1 MRSLLFVPAD
11 SARKIEKALAS
22 AADAVIL
29 DLEDSVTPAQR
40 PSGRETVAGV
50 LRAADAATL
59 SRLIVRI
66 NPLGSDDWRAD
77 LGAVM
82 PAAPQHIM
90 LPKPCSGADV
100 KRLAGELS
108 TRESDLGLA
117 AEATRIIAIVTEV
130 PAALLAMASFV
141 GASPRLEALT
151 WGTEDLSAALGAT
164 SARSETGEL
173 TSPFRLARDLTLI
186 TAHAAGIGAIDEIEA
201 DFRNLARLE
210 TTARAAARD
219 GFTGKL
225 AIHPDQVPVINAAF
239 APAEAEVAE
248 AREIVRLF
256 AQNPGAGAVRFGSR
270 MVDRPHLV
278 RAERLLARADRSRR

>member
-11 SARKIEKALAS
+11 SPRKIEKALAS

-29 DLEDSVTPAQR
+29 DLEDSVTPAER
-40 PSGRETVAGV
+40 PLARETVAGV
-50 LRAADAATL
+50 LRVADPATR

-66 NPLGSDDWRAD
+66 NPLGGDDWRAD
-77 LGAVM
+77 LAAAM
-82 PAAPQHIM
+82 PAGPHRIM
-90 LPKPCSGADV
+90 LPKPYSGADV
-100 KRLAGELS
+100 KRLADELS

-117 AEATRIIAIVTEV
+117 AGTTRIIAIVTEV

-151 WGTEDLSAALGAT
+151 WGTEDLSAALGAS
-164 SARSETGEL
+164 SARGDTGEL
-173 TSPFRLARDLTLI
+173 SSPFRLARDLTLI

-210 TTARAAARD
+210 ATARAAARD

-225 AIHPDQVPVINAAF
+225 AIHPDQVAVINAAF
-239 APAEAEVAE
+239 TPPEAELAE

-256 AQNPGAGAVRFGSR
+256 AENPGAGAIRFGSR
-270 MVDRPHLV
+270 MIDRPHLL
-278 RAERLLARADRSRR
+278 RAERLIARAKR